1 MASGYDVAG
10 PEAAAA
16 FAGLDPNYGGGEF
29 DPLRGGQTPAAAE
42 AAAAAREEARAREE
56 AEVKRI
62 LDHFN
67 LDIDRR
73 ALTNVHR
80 PGASELERVFGLRNT
95 FTDPEGLNPNT
106 GVISVDPNL
115 FNVNTATINDIIGT
129 PPSPTNIY
137 GDPTGQP
144 YTGVGTPQARGT
156 TGALTQDQINAI
168 SAKGDS
174 AGRYGITPASQR
186 GQDTTGGS
194 PYSGAWEED
203 TRSNWGPDVVTY
215 NTATPGEP
223 LSADKGGGLGFLDS
237 ISEFFNPSYNEYGKH
252 SSDYGITKGGDPG
265 YRDFGAGDIITAII
279 GNPLLAAWQY
289 SNRAAPRGRSQV
301 NMDPANMGYGTKE
314 LYGVDVPDPNIGW
327 EGGDDGN
334 VEAIR
339 RFLQTPTYGNIPQI
353 DPASALAAYEN
364 AIRGIDA
371 VVGERGFTGQGYAQA
386 ARDRSKTIFDELLPG
401 QDVDTML
408 NEKIGRAFAEEALTA
423 KEGEFRQQG
432 IESINQAFPEGFSSE
447 VFDPKAF
454 SQAAENIYGQKLG
467 GAQDI
472 IARAGSR
479 GQLSPRGGRLA
490 SESLLSQGPDV
501 RSGISDIVS
510 GVRSGLESGLEGI
523 RGSALEQAQGYK
535 LGDELFDVQP
545 FTQQASDYLSERAPA
560 IGTEI
565 SEAIGTDPLFD
576 AVSALQQGGRQQ
588 GVVSGTPSF
597 LDVLAEREGTP
608 GTGRD
613 RRGLGSRGSGV
624 F

>member
-1 MASGYDVAG
+1 MGVEHDFGDFADAMAAAAGGYGDPSRGIAEAGGGAFTSQAMADQQAASAAAAQAAQDAQVQDIVDQLSSIGYDVG
-10 PEAAAA
+10 GRHAASA
-16 FAGLDPNYGGGEF
+16 FTGIDPTGNYGGKGFQPPSLTEISPAIEELLTYYSQRPGPPAGRTDSSAMTSSELYDVFGTPNQTTLANYDPSVF
-29 DPLRGGQTPAAAE
+29 DVNKPREDERGIFTNEAMQKQAAAK
-42 AAAAAREEARAREE
+42 AALDK
-56 AEVKRI
+56 VK
-62 LDHFN
+62 D
-67 LDIDRR
+67 
-73 ALTNVHR
+73 
-80 PGASELERVFGLRNT
+80 
-95 FTDPEGLNPNT
+95 
-106 GVISVDPNL
+106 
-115 FNVNTATINDIIGT
+115 T
-129 PPSPTNIY
+129 PPSPLT
-137 GDPTGQP
+137 GDAAQLAAFRQMGYKPEMAKDWEAARNTAGDFVAGLLQAIAP
-144 YTGVGTPQARGT
+144 GGGVAEMIAPDTTKGIRGGIAQGIDDLFGTHAPERNPWNDSGTGVNPNMDR
-156 TGALTQDQINAI
+156 
-168 SAKGDS
+168 
-174 AGRYGITPASQR
+174 
-186 GQDTTGGS
+186 DTFVG
-194 PYSGAWEED
+194 
-203 TRSNWGPDVVTY
+203 
-215 NTATPGEP
+215 
-223 LSADKGGGLGFLDS
+223 
-237 ISEFFNPSYNEYGKH
+237 
-252 SSDYGITKGGDPG
+252 
-265 YRDFGAGDIITAII
+265 
-279 GNPLLAAWQY
+279 LAA
-289 SNRAAPRGRSQV
+289 
-301 NMDPANMGYGTKE
+301 
-314 LYGVDVPDPNIGW
+314 DVPPTTEGFRDPSIDDW
-327 EGGDDGN
+327 SGGDDGN
-334 VEAIR
+334 VQAIR
-339 RFLQTPTYGNIPQI
+339 RFLQDPTYGNIPQI

-447 VFDPKAF
+447 IFDPKAF
-454 SQAAENIYGQKLG
+454 SDAAENIYGQKLG

-576 AVSALQQGGRQQ
+576 AVSALQEGGRQQ

-597 LDVLAEREGTP
+597 LDVLAERESTP